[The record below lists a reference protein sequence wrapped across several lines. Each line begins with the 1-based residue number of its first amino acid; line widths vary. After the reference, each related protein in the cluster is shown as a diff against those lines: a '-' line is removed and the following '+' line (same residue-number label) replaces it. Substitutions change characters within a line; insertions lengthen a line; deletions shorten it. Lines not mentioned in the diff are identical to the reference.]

1 MLLYTLNF
9 ADVIDAI
16 KKLLFFCYFYVEKV
30 LQGIHNV
37 MFNVQYQSDP
47 T

>member
-9 ADVIDAI
+9 ANVFDAI
-16 KKLLFFCYFYVEKV
+16 KNSLFFCYFYVEKV

-37 MFNVQYQSDP
+37 IFNVQYQSDP